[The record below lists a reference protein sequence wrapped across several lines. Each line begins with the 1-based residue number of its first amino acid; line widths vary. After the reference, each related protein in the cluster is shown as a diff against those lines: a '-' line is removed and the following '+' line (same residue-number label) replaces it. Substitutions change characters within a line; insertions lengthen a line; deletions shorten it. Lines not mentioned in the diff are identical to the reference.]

1 MTDTLGFTLHR
12 RGTHPLAGRTVLQLV
27 PSLDAADADRTPLHV
42 VAALAQAGARPL
54 VAGPPGRLVSEL
66 QAIGGVWIEFAAA
79 TRNPLLMLRNIAK
92 LKTILATERVDL
104 VHARTRPAAWVAY
117 SATRRGTLPFVTSLH
132 QIPPNRSIVRQRY
145 DSVMARGDLIL
156 ASSRHAMAAITG
168 LYPTVRGRVVL
179 IRPGL
184 DLRPYRAAIDPA
196 RVQAL
201 RSAWQVAPDERIVL
215 MMGAP
220 VAKAQRAVLEA
231 LDLLQANGL
240 KDLKLVVVGPAAAS
254 RDLDQS
260 IRATK
265 LAGRV
270 RKVEQCADLPAALL
284 TAAVLV
290 VPAIAPEA
298 FGRVVVEAQAVGVP
312 AVVADAG
319 ALSETVL
326 APPETEAAKRTG
338 WRVATSDSGLLAVAI
353 KEALGLGASGREALA
368 ERARRQAEERFSVE
382 RMTRETLEAYARAI
396 EQHAAM
402 AG

>member
-1 MTDTLGFTLHR
+1 MTATLGFTLHR

-27 PSLDAADADRTPLHV
+27 PSLDAADGDRAPLHV
-42 VAALAQAGARPL
+42 VSALAHAGARPL

-66 QAIGGVWIEFAAA
+66 QAIGGVWIDFPAGS
-79 TRNPLLMLRNIAK
+79 RNPLLMLRNVGR
-92 LKTILATERVDL
+92 LKAILAAERVDL

-117 SATRRGTLPFVTSLH
+117 SATRRTALPFVTSLH
-132 QIPPNRSIVRQRY
+132 QIPTDRSIVRQRY

-156 ASSRHAMAAITG
+156 ASSRHAVAAITG

-184 DLRPYRAAIDPA
+184 DLRPYRAPIEPA

-201 RSAWQVAPDERIVL
+201 RTNWQVAPDERVVL

-220 VAKAQRAVLEA
+220 AAKAQRAVLEA
-231 LDLLQANGL
+231 IELLQANGL
-240 KDLKLVVVGPAAAS
+240 KDLKLVVVGPAAAG
-254 RDLDQS
+254 RDLDQG

-270 RKVEQCADLPAALL
+270 RKVEQCQDLPAAFL

-290 VPAIAPEA
+290 VPAVAPEA
-298 FGRVVVEAQAVGVP
+298 FGRVVVEAQAVGIP
-312 AVVADAG
+312 AVVADVG

-338 WRVATSDSGLLAVAI
+338 WRVAASDSGLLAVAI
-353 KEALGLGASGREALA
+353 KEALALGASGREALA
-368 ERARRQAEERFSVE
+368 DRARRQAEERFAVE
-382 RMTRETLEAYARAI
+382 RMARETLDAYARVI
-396 EQHAAM
+396 EQHAALG
-402 AG
+402 A